1 MTFKGTYFPLKTE
14 LLIHFSFGRNFRFSP
29 SVVRSSSGPAASTIL
44 KSVQTWSLSVSIS
57 SQHGVKLSNFSWAVW
72 RKIIYR
78 FLLLRHCIL
87 LSWKS
92 LILIIYQNKINPK
105 QILNIRLPLVGCEQ
119 LPWPRCRD
127 SWQCL
132 PVCRHMSHVSLQ
144 SGLYLLSG

>member
-87 LSWKS
+87 LS
-92 LILIIYQNKINPK
+92 
-105 QILNIRLPLVGCEQ
+105 
-119 LPWPRCRD
+119 
-127 SWQCL
+127 
-132 PVCRHMSHVSLQ
+132 
-144 SGLYLLSG
+144 